1 MVLASS
7 LCSSFSCT
15 VASESPNSL
24 YRSLPLIS
32 TLVQVLSNPE
42 VSLLRMSRSLFLPRL
57 SRVLSALPLL
67 ELDGFLDGVA
77 GDLFELLLSDVAV
90 SLPP

>member
-1 MVLASS
+1 MQRWCLPPVCVRASD
-7 LCSSFSCT
+7 
-15 VASESPNSL
+15 SPNSL